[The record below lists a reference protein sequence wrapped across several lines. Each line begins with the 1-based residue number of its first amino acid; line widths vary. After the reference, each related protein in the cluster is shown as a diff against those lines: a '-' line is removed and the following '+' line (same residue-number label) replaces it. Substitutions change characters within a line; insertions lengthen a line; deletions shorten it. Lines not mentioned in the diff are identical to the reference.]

1 MRRLISTVRLL
12 ESEKI
17 VLDGTSQRPI
27 GLKATATGKKS
38 KVGRSTQTNISLLIF
53 PAYQAGEESS

>member
-1 MRRLISTVRLL
+1 MRRLISTVRFL

-17 VLDGTSQRPI
+17 VLDGTNQRPI

-38 KVGRSTQTNISLLIF
+38 KVGR
-53 PAYQAGEESS
+53 